1 MPGLS
6 GPPQHAQHPGPLADR
21 IAIITGASAGI
32 GEAIAREFVSL
43 DAQVVLNARRQM
55 RLDLLCKEF
64 GAEDAAA
71 VAGDCA
77 DDDAIEQMF
86 EAARTGFGREADCV
100 VINAGRGLKGSVTD
114 SDMSEWEEVIRTNY
128 IGAAKMLRAAAKY
141 LARASEGKSGAAL
154 MEKPR
159 DIVVI
164 GSNVGRNLSPFS
176 SMYGSTKFAVHS
188 LAEGARRE
196 LGPKG
201 IRVTLIEPGFVKSE
215 FQDVAGYDPAW
226 VDGIFEKIGPVLS
239 PQDVAKTI
247 AFVVGQPGHVHLNEI
262 MMRPTRQE
270 YP

>member
-1 MPGLS
+1 MPT
-6 GPPQHAQHPGPLADR
+6 QPGPLANR

-32 GEAIAREFVSL
+32 GEAVAREFVKL
-43 DAQVVLNARRQM
+43 DAQVVLNARRQE
-55 RLDLLCKEF
+55 RLSVLCQEF
-64 GAEDAAA
+64 GPEDASA
-71 VAGDCA
+71 VAGDCVA
-77 DDDAIEQMF
+77 DTTIECMF
-86 EAARTGFGREADCV
+86 ETARTEFGREADCV
-100 VINAGRGLKGSVTD
+100 VINAGRGLKGSATD
-114 SDMSEWEEVIRTNY
+114 SDMSQWEEVIRTNY

-141 LARASEGKSGAAL
+141 LSLASEGKSGPAL

-215 FQDVAGYDPAW
+215 FQDVAGYDPKW
-226 VDGIFEKIGPVLS
+226 VDGVFEKIGPVLS
-239 PQDVAKTI
+239 PQDIARTI
-247 AFVVGQPGHVHLNEI
+247 AFVVSQPGHIHLNEI
-262 MMRPTRQE
+262 MLRPTRQD

>member
-1 MPGLS
+1 MPT
-6 GPPQHAQHPGPLADR
+6 QPGPLANR

-32 GEAIAREFVSL
+32 GEAVAREFIGQS
-43 DAQVVLNARRQM
+43 AQVVLNARREE
-55 RLDLLCKEF
+55 RLAALCLEF
-64 GAEDAAA
+64 GAEDATM
-71 VAGDCA
+71 VAGDCV
-77 DDDAIEQMF
+77 DDATLERMF
-86 EAARTGFGREADCV
+86 EAARNEFGREADCV

-114 SDMSEWEEVIRTNY
+114 SDMAQWEEVIRTNY

-141 LARASEGKSGAAL
+141 LSRASEGKSGAAL
-154 MEKPR
+154 MARPR

-215 FQDVAGYDPAW
+215 FQDVAGYDPKW
-226 VDGIFEKIGPVLS
+226 VDGIFDKIGPVLS
-239 PQDVAKTI
+239 PRDVAKTI
-247 AFVVGQPGHVHLNEI
+247 AFVVGQPGHVHLNEV
-262 MMRPTRQE
+262 MMRPTRQD